1 MNRPLTRTWAALT
14 AALSTLVLTAPGAPA
29 ADAPP
34 SPLAAGWTQIA
45 PETLAPGVTLTRY
58 TERVPDNRLQ
68 GRVLNIVEIDPT
80 ASALTLESI
89 VGKGDGLTETVADQL
104 AGVSSVAARRPHA
117 GVNGGLFKSEPKHP
131 DHVLPADAEGTTL
144 MHVGV
149 SVTDGVLHSSSCW
162 MNGDGSNGAV
172 IQYGIPYI
180 TKLRTDLALTAA
192 SGATVRIDDVNR
204 DPGRSRGCA
213 RDAEDTAVPGQSALY
228 TDPDEIILFTD
239 DYAFPVPKP
248 GIDRYTT
255 ADDDP
260 GFEVV
265 LDANGVVTDA
275 RERRGGQSAAEQ
287 VHVPAGGR
295 ILQGVGSGAQW
306 LRANLT
312 RDDRPTVDQKLHD
325 MTLDRGIP
333 LDGSVDVVSS
343 FHRLLRTGTIPA
355 ELPDSCS
362 GRETGADGTTLICT
376 DSRTA
381 LGTNIKG
388 HPVFIT
394 LTGQPQTDPSVTHED
409 GDSLQAFARLLD
421 SAELALVDVLNLDG
435 GGSTTL
441 MTGTEVRTPPTD
453 AGKDPAGPEYVRRRV
468 ADAVYT
474 GVGGYGMYARR

>member
-1 MNRPLTRTWAALT
+1 MTGSLTRTWVAVT
-14 AALSTLVLTAPGAPA
+14 AALSTLALTAPAAPA
-29 ADAPP
+29 ADPAP
-34 SPLAAGWTQIA
+34 SPLAAGWTQET
-45 PETLAPGVTLTRY
+45 PRTLAPGVTGIRY
-58 TERVPDNRLQ
+58 TERVPDNRVR
-68 GRVLNIVEIDPT
+68 GRVLNIVEIDPA

-89 VGKGDGLTETVADQL
+89 VGAGDGLTETVADQL
-104 AGVSSVAARRPHA
+104 AGVSSVAARRPYA

-131 DHVLPADAEGTTL
+131 DHVLPAGAEGTTL
-144 MHVGV
+144 MHMGV

-162 MNGDGSNGAV
+162 TNGDGSNGAV

-180 TKLRTDLALTAA
+180 TRLRTDLRLTAA
-192 SGATVRIDDVNR
+192 GATVRIDDVNR

-213 RDAEDTAVPGQSALY
+213 RDAEDVAVAGQPGLY

-239 DYAFPVPKP
+239 DYAYPVPKP
-248 GIDRYTT
+248 GIDRNIT

-265 LDANGVVTDA
+265 IDAHGVVTDA
-275 RERRGGQSAAEQ
+275 RERRGGRTAAEQ
-287 VHVPAGGR
+287 VHVPDGGR
-295 ILQGVGSGAQW
+295 ILQGVGTGAQW
-306 LRANLT
+306 LRTHLT
-312 RDDRPTVDQKLHD
+312 RDDRPAVGLELHD
-325 MTLDRGIP
+325 MTLDRDIP

-343 FHRLLRTGTIPA
+343 FHQLLRVGTVPA

-381 LGTNIKG
+381 LGTDIKG
-388 HPVFIT
+388 RPVLIT

-421 SAELALVDVLNLDG
+421 SPELALVDVLNLDG

-441 MTGTEVRTPPTD
+441 MTGTEVQTPPTD
-453 AGKDPAGPEYVRRRV
+453 AGKDPDGPEYVHRRV
-468 ADAVYT
+468 ADSVYT
-474 GVGGYGMYARR
+474 GVGGYGMYAKQ